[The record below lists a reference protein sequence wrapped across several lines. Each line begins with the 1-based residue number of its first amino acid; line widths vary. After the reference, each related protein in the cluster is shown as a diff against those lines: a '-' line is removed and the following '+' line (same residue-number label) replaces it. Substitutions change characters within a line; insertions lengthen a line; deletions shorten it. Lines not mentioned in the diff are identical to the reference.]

1 MLVNLVNHP
10 QSMSGSLLYRRATD
24 ADFPAILDLQRQ
36 NLRWNLSEADQQ
48 QGFLS
53 VEYGERDLAAIN
65 ADLGIYVAVEGAQL
79 HAYAVAQTA
88 DAAQSVPLLAQMMSR
103 FPDVKFVTEPVADLS
118 YFIYGPV
125 CITRTQ
131 RGRGILGG
139 LLRAMSKQLASRF
152 DLGIA
157 FIAQSNLHS
166 YQAHVRKNN
175 LAVIDEF
182 EFNEQRFWTVA
193 FSLTH

>member
-1 MLVNLVNHP
+1 
-10 QSMSGSLLYRRATD
+10 MSGSLLYRRATD
-24 ADFPAILDLQRQ
+24 ADVLAILDLQRQ

-53 VEYGERDLAAIN
+53 VEYAERDLAAIH

-88 DAAQSVPLLAQMMSR
+88 DAAQSVPLLAHMMSR
-103 FPDVKFVTEPVADLS
+103 FTDVKFVTESVTDLS

-139 LLRAMSKQLASRF
+139 LLRAKSKQLAPRF

-157 FIAQSNLHS
+157 FIAQINLHS

>member
-1 MLVNLVNHP
+1 MLADLTSEK
-10 QSMSGSLLYRRATD
+10 QTMSGSLQYRCATD
-24 ADFPAILDLQRQ
+24 ADFLAILDLQRQ

-53 VEYGERDLAAIN
+53 VEYAERDLAAIN

-88 DAAQSVPLLAQMMSR
+88 DAAQSVPLLAQMMSS
-103 FPDVKFVTEPVADLS
+103 FTDAKFVTEPVADLS

-125 CITRTQ
+125 CIARTQ